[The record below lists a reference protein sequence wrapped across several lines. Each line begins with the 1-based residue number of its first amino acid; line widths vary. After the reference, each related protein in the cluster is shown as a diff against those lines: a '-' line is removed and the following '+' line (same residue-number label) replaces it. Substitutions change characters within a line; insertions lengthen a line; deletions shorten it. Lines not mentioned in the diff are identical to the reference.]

1 MKKLLSAVLTLA
13 MLVAAA
19 PVALAAP
26 APGEMLVKDD
36 DDYYIESAEPVAPGS
51 TFWVYLEDAYDDDEK
66 SVKEPKNIKMDK
78 NVTVTDSDTGKDV
91 KMLSVDKS
99 PDRLRYDSGSKDR
112 GYYARVTVKSVSSSS
127 YPEAGYDVEDFV
139 LTYTSYAEDSKGETV
154 ELPALDFRIEYDEA
168 DDEFEDDAKMFA
180 FDKDDDVEID
190 LPDNAGIFTGTARRD
205 FEIIAAMN
213 TKVDSSLLNKYPNG
227 DIRFF
232 NGNGANFP
240 VTGGKLTIYA
250 DSGDYL
256 YEVSGSTLTDR
267 SSTWSSSKN
276 AFVISTTTI
285 GKYIVSDTKLSAR
298 TETGATGT
306 TSSSTPAAS
315 SQSEYIGSTPL
326 PANPVITNPQTGAC
340 A

>member
-1 MKKLLSAVLTLA
+1 MKKLLSAVITLA
-13 MLVAAA
+13 MIIAAA

-26 APGEMLVKDD
+26 AKGDMVVKDD
-36 DDYYIESAEPVAPGS
+36 DDYYIESADPVAPGS
-51 TFWVYLEDAYDDDEK
+51 TFWVYLEDAYDGSEK
-66 SVKEPKNIKMDK
+66 SVKEPKNIKIDE
-78 NVTVTDSDTGKDV
+78 VTVTDSDTGKEV
-91 KMLSVDKS
+91 KMLSVTRS
-99 PDRLRYDSGSKDR
+99 PSRLRYGSDSKDR
-112 GYYARVTVKSVSSSS
+112 GFYAEVTVKSVSASS
-127 YPEAGYDVEDFV
+127 YPEDGYDVENFV
-139 LTYTSYAEDSKGETV
+139 LTYTSYASSDSGTTETID
-154 ELPALDFRIEYDEA
+154 LGGFTIEYDEA
-168 DDEFEDDAKMFA
+168 DDEFEENEKMFVY
-180 FDKDDDVEID
+180 DKDDDVEID
-190 LPDNAGIFTGTARRD
+190 LPDNAGTFTGTARRD

-213 TKVDSSLLNKYPNG
+213 TKVDNSLLNKYPNA

-240 VTGGKLTIYA
+240 VSSGKLTFHA

-276 AFVISTTTI
+276 AFVVNTTTI
-285 GKYIVSDTKLSAR
+285 GKYIVSDTKLSAKV
-298 TETGATGT
+298 ATD

-326 PANPVITNPQTGAC
+326 PSNPVITNPQTGAC